1 MFIVISELLI
11 SIISIQSPESVHIL
25 GRVKKIENFSD
36 TITMHMANLFILN
49 IQENSSDG
57 WCIKEFIFVSMNKL
71 ITTWI
76 YFLKHIAISLF
87 CPASIQ
93 EFQRS
98 PNPLLNFRRKYKI
111 PVTRL
116 SYRKPSDLKVPGGS
130 SKHLQVRR

>member
-71 ITTWI
+71 ITT
-76 YFLKHIAISLF
+76 
-87 CPASIQ
+87 
-93 EFQRS
+93 
-98 PNPLLNFRRKYKI
+98 
-111 PVTRL
+111 
-116 SYRKPSDLKVPGGS
+116 
-130 SKHLQVRR
+130 